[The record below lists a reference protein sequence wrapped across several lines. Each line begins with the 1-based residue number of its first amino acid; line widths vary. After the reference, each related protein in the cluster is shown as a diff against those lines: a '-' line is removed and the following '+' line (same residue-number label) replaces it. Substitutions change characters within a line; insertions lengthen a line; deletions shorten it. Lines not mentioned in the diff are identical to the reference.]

1 MEKVIEK
8 IVTIL
13 EMIKFEHT
21 VFALPFAFMSA
32 FIAARGLPQWDKI
45 VWILLA
51 MVGVRSM
58 AMAFN
63 RIVDVELDARNPRT
77 AGRAL
82 PTGKIKLVHVWLF
95 AIVSALL
102 FLLAAYQLNPLAF
115 KLSPLVIFIL
125 CFYSYTKRFT
135 WVSHLI
141 LGLSLGIA
149 PVGAWIAIRSEIAAI
164 PVILG
169 AGVLLWVAGFDII
182 YACLDYEFDNREN
195 LFSIPKVFG
204 IKGALI
210 VSIIF
215 HIFTLGLF
223 YWAGVTADLGLL
235 FLIGILI
242 TAFCLL
248 YEHWIVRPNDLSRV
262 NVSFFNINGTISIIL
277 FIFTAADLYFFP
289 A

>member
-8 IVTIL
+8 IATIL

-21 VFALPFAFMSA
+21 VFALPFALMSA
-32 FIAARGLPQWDKI
+32 FIAARGLPQWNKI

-51 MVGVRSM
+51 MVGARSM

-95 AIVSALL
+95 AIVSALI
-102 FLLAAYQLNPLAF
+102 FLVAAYQLNPLAF

-182 YACLDYEFDNREN
+182 YACLDYEFDNRED
-195 LFSIPKVFG
+195 LFSIPKVLG

-223 YWAGVTADLGLL
+223 YWAGVTADLGIL
-235 FLIGILI
+235 FLLGILI

-248 YEHWIVRPNDLSRV
+248 YEHWIVRPNDLSSV